1 MTVTFTLNIA
11 HLGTE
16 AGPFNISGT
25 TGSNVTTELTTNLS
39 LEDLIGGYTI
49 SGIDD
54 NTTSFTIQSVG
65 TCTNYIMKLVST
77 NVPYVPCTD
86 GMDVVFLVD
95 YTGSMGGAID
105 GVKTSISNIAS
116 TIVTESNSNYRLG
129 LVIFD
134 EYISATNSSYN
145 SKTAYTSLPSN
156 QRYINTG
163 IGGKYQWITA
173 VEMMSTNNETSF
185 TTQLNKLNTID
196 FPLGSGENTP
206 EPSDIGVD
214 LVGLQNFANSFRTG
228 VARLVVLI
236 TDATPSGNDDAYGA
250 ADISFVNSLIPQLV
264 NQGVRVL
271 LMTTAGTNVLYDL
284 ATETNGVISS
294 GFTGTDI
301 ITAIENVCVQTAGAL
316 AVGFSSA
323 AEACENSNIYVNVLQ
338 NGGTFNGGT
347 GLCDSTSFTFSAYDT
362 DRFFST
368 GTGWM
373 SNGTDT
379 RAGSYDSGTGLFTFT
394 ESCLACGTPTPT
406 PTATA
411 PSGYY
416 NVTATKFGSNRS
428 ISCNP
433 LNTNN
438 INVYYT
444 AIGWESIAFT
454 DVLYTDS
461 NLTTSVSD
469 GYYYNGSAMTGYEV
483 IRVSNGQVV
492 MISDCAG
499 NMI

>member
-1 MTVTFTLNIA
+1 MTVTFTLNSTY
-11 HLGTE
+11 LGTE

-25 TGSNVTTELTTNLS
+25 TDSNATTELTTNLS
-39 LEDLIGGYTI
+39 LASLTSGYTI

-54 NTTSFTIQSVG
+54 NTTGFTIQSVG
-65 TCTNYIMKLVST
+65 TCVNYIVKPVSQII
-77 NVPYVPCTD
+77 PYVPCTD

-105 GVKTSISNIAS
+105 GVKTSIANIAS

-134 EYISATNSSYN
+134 EYISATNSGYSF
-145 SKTAYTSLPSN
+145 KTAYTSLPSN

-185 TTQLNKLNTID
+185 TTQLNKLNTTD

-214 LVGLQNFANSFRTG
+214 LVSLQNFANSFRTG

-284 ATETNGVISS
+284 ATGTNGVVSAGFS
-294 GFTGTDI
+294 GSDI
-301 ITAIENVCVQTAGAL
+301 ITAIEEVCVPQYQYTVLINENPSLEQTCNNDGSGGTSSLFSTSNALTVGDTLFYSGDPSEPYTVANAGYSVKITNTTTGIVYAVETDLVSGEIL
-316 AVGFSSA
+316 AVQECTAPSA
-323 AEACENSNIYVNVLQ
+323 
-338 NGGTFNGGT
+338 
-347 GLCDSTSFTFSAYDT
+347 
-362 DRFFST
+362 
-368 GTGWM
+368 
-373 SNGTDT
+373 
-379 RAGSYDSGTGLFTFT
+379 
-394 ESCLACGTPTPT
+394 TPT
-406 PTATA
+406 PTATTSFGSEFVA
-411 PSGYY
+411 
-416 NVTATKFGSNRS
+416 FGSNR
-428 ISCNP
+428 
-433 LNTNN
+433 T
-438 INVYYT
+438 
-444 AIGWESIAFT
+444 IACDNLTSPST
-454 DVLYTDS
+454 DVYFTAADWNTVQIGDTLYT
-461 NLTTSVSD
+461 SD
-469 GYYYNGSAMTGYEV
+469 LVTPVNNGYYYNASATVGFEV
-483 IRVSNGQVV
+483 IRMLGGQVV
-492 MISDCAG
+492 AISNCAG
-499 NMI
+499 DGV